1 MKGQPKGLIAAAL
14 ANMGERFGFYIM
26 MAILTLFISAKF
38 GLNETTAGYIYSGFY
53 ASIYLLALVGGIIAD
68 KTRNYKGTIMWGL
81 VVMSLG
87 YLIIAIPTPTPVSS
101 LPLYLTLTCVGLLV
115 IAFGNGLFKGNLQA
129 LVGQMYDNKEFSAKR
144 ESGFQIFYMFINIG
158 GFFAPFVA
166 IGVRNWWLKVNN
178 FDYNAKLP
186 ELCHEYLAK
195 GEHMAGEGLANLTS
209 YANSAYLDGTPVS
222 AAGLHDFCNG
232 YLDVFNRGFHYAF
245 IAAIVMM
252 LVSLVIYLSNK
263 RRFPDPSKKAA
274 AGGVKASA
282 EEITMSAQEIR
293 QRIYALFA
301 VFGVVIFFWVSFH
314 QNGYSLTYF
323 ARDYVNLDV
332 ININLGFTT
341 IKGAEIFQSV
351 NPFFVVTLTP
361 LIMWFFGWLRK
372 RNIEVSTPMKIAI
385 GMGIAATAYLFLM
398 FFSFALPDKAALA
411 GMKADQV
418 QSILVTP
425 WVMVGLYFIL
435 TVAELFISPL
445 GLAFVSK
452 VAPPHM
458 QGLMQGFWLAATAV
472 GNALLFVGGWLYMHT
487 PMWAT
492 WCVFVAAC
500 GMSMLVMLSMVRWLE
515 RRERG
520 RGCPVRLS
528 MVCVPCC
535 ARDPAGM
542 SCCACPGTRSALP
555 PPGLSRPVCVPAV
568 FQALLGILSLSAR
581 TEAGHLAHCSSLLL
595 CSPFGVL
602 FADETEEN
610 RKLFWFH
617 KFSFYICLR
626 IRNI

>member
-38 GLNETTAGYIYSGFY
+38 GLDEATAGYIYSGFY

-68 KTRNYKGTIMWGL
+68 KTKNYKATIMWGL
-81 VVMSLG
+81 IVMSVG
-87 YLIIAIPTPTPVSS
+87 YLLIAIPTPTPVPN
-101 LPLYLTLTCVGLLV
+101 LGLYLTLTCLGLLV

-129 LVGQMYDNKEFSAKR
+129 LVGQMYDNAEFGPKR

-186 ELCHEYLAK
+186 ALCHEYLAK
-195 GEHMAGEGLANLTS
+195 GEDMVGEGLANLNS
-209 YANSAYLDGTPVS
+209 YASAAHLDGTPVS
-222 AAGLHDFCNG
+222 DLGAFCNT

-252 LVSLVIYLSNK
+252 LISLAIYMANRK
-263 RRFPDPSKKAA
+263 QFPDPSKKAA
-274 AGGVKASA
+274 PGAKASA
-282 EEITMSAQEIR
+282 EEIKMSAQEIR

-332 ININLGFTT
+332 INIDLGFTT

-351 NPFFVVTLTP
+351 NPFFVVFLTP
-361 LIMWFFGWLRK
+361 IIMWFFGWLRK
-372 RNIEVSTPMKIAI
+372 RSIEVSTPMKIAI
-385 GMGIAATAYLFLM
+385 GMGIAAAAYVFLM
-398 FFSFALPDKAALA
+398 LFSLALPTKTELA
-411 GMKADQV
+411 GMRADEV
-418 QSILVTP
+418 QSLLVTP

-472 GNALLFVGGWLYMHT
+472 GNALLFVGGWLYLHT

-492 WCVFVAAC
+492 WAVFVAAC
-500 GMSMLVMLSMVRWLE
+500 GLSMLVMLSMVRWLE
-515 RRERG
+515 R
-520 RGCPVRLS
+520 V
-528 MVCVPCC
+528 
-535 ARDPAGM
+535 
-542 SCCACPGTRSALP
+542 T
-555 PPGLSRPVCVPAV
+555 
-568 FQALLGILSLSAR
+568 
-581 TEAGHLAHCSSLLL
+581 
-595 CSPFGVL
+595 
-602 FADETEEN
+602 
-610 RKLFWFH
+610 K
-617 KFSFYICLR
+617 
-626 IRNI
+626 